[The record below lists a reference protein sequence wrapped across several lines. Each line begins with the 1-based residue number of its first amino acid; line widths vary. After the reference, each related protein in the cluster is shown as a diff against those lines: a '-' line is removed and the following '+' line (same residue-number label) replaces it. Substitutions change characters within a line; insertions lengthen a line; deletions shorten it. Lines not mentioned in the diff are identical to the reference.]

1 MERDDTFEVPRF
13 HSVYR
18 HALDPARRV
27 QIPAKWRLSA
37 PGAEFTLMLWQAE
50 ESARLRVLPPL
61 KMAELLTKIAA
72 QVLDVPE
79 REALTRFMGMNSMH
93 VRLDAVGRICLPE
106 EMAEAAGI
114 SKEALLVG
122 LEDCFEI
129 WSPERYEQVKK
140 AEAGATLPDDSSE
153 P

>member
-37 PGAEFTLMLWQAE
+37 PGAEFTLILWQAKE
-50 ESARLRVLPPL
+50 GTRLRVLPPA
-61 KMAELLTKIAA
+61 KMADLLTKIAA
-72 QVLDVPE
+72 QVLSSPE
-79 REALTRFMGMNSMH
+79 RQTLKRLIGMNSMH
-93 VRLDAVGRICLPE
+93 VSLDAVGRICLSE

-114 SKEALLVG
+114 SKEAIFVG

-140 AEAGATLPDDSSE
+140 AEAGATSPG
-153 P
+153 